1 MLKAEIAIPLL
12 VYFMIG
18 ILCTFSFADFSEFE
32 TYTEWF
38 VSIITWP
45 LWAIGKIVRGIY
57 NDVST
62 AIRIYTR
69 KWRNWRN

>member
-1 MLKAEIAIPLL
+1 MTKEDLL
-12 VYFMIG
+12 ILLLIYFVVG
-18 ILCTFSFADFSEFE
+18 VTCTFSFADFSEFE
-32 TYTEWF
+32 TYTEWI
-38 VSIITWP
+38 VSFITWP

-69 KWRNWRN
+69 KWRNR